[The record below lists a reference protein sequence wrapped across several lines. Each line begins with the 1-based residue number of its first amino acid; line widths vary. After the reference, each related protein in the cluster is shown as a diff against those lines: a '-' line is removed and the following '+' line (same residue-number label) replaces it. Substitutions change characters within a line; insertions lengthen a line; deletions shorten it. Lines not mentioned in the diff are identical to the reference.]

1 MRGNP
6 HTPARPFKT
15 LAPGV
20 AKRMHSIFGK
30 QQLWL
35 MFLGAALSA
44 ELARAQVIDPNVPLT
59 DPDVFCTGDPC
70 IISRVIEVP
79 HLSDVDFG
87 NRHVILQGTL
97 EV

>member
-6 HTPARPFKT
+6 HTLARPFQT
-15 LAPGV
+15 SAPGV
-20 AKRMHSIFGK
+20 AKRMRSLFGK

-70 IISRVIEVP
+70 IISADI
-79 HLSDVDFG
+79 
-87 NRHVILQGTL
+87 
-97 EV
+97 